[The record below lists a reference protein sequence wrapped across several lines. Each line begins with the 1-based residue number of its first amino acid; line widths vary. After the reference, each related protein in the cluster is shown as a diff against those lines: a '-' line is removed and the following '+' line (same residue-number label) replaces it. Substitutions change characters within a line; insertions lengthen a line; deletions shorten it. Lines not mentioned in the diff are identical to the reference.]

1 MECNYKKNSVEPC
14 KTCPRKI
21 TALYMCKLLQET
33 AELAQKDGTIRIYAE
48 EIVKIV
54 DKADSYLD
62 AVEELEELLGKIV
75 RVSDRITDNTTTERI
90 G

>member
-1 MECNYKKNSVEPC
+1 MK
-14 KTCPRKI
+14 RKRLI
-21 TALYMCKLLQET
+21 IKLL
-33 AELAQKDGTIRIYAE
+33 ELVNMDGTIRIYAE

-54 DKADSYLD
+54 DEADSYLD

-75 RVSDRITDNTTTERI
+75 RVSDRITDNTATERI

>member
-1 MECNYKKNSVEPC
+1 M
-14 KTCPRKI
+14 
-21 TALYMCKLLQET
+21 
-33 AELAQKDGTIRIYAE
+33 DGTIRIYAE

-75 RVSDRITDNTTTERI
+75 RVSDRITDNTETERI
-90 G
+90 S

>member
-1 MECNYKKNSVEPC
+1 MK
-14 KTCPRKI
+14 RKRLI
-21 TALYMCKLLQET
+21 IKLL
-33 AELAQKDGTIRIYAE
+33 ELADMDGTIRIYAE

-75 RVSDRITDNTTTERI
+75 RVSDRITDNTATERI

>member
-1 MECNYKKNSVEPC
+1 M
-14 KTCPRKI
+14 
-21 TALYMCKLLQET
+21 
-33 AELAQKDGTIRIYAE
+33 DGTIRIYAK

-62 AVEELEELLGKIV
+62 AVEELEELLSKIV
-75 RVSDRITDNTTTERI
+75 RVSDRITDNTATERI